1 MSYTA
6 LYRKYRPQT
15 FEGVIGQDHIIK
27 TLKNQILSNRVSH
40 AYLFCGTRGTG
51 KTSTAKIFARA
62 LNCLSPDNAE
72 PCNECEMCKSN
83 TMNVIEIDA
92 ASNNGVDNI
101 REIREEVKYPP
112 TEGKYKVYIIDEVH
126 MLSIGAFNALLKT
139 LEEPPEHVV
148 FILATTDP
156 QKVPATIL
164 SRCQR
169 FDFRRISTE
178 EIVNTMKKY
187 IQEESVQVEDKALKY
202 IATLGDGSMRDSLSI
217 LDQCL
222 AFYYNEVVTLDKVMD
237 VIGSVDNSV
246 FFDCINAIVEKDA
259 KNVLSIVD
267 DVVMQGRDI
276 IQFVTELIQHLRNLL
291 IVITIGQPEK
301 VLDLSEDNI
310 NKYKEQSKSISAN
323 ETMYYIKQ
331 FSELLSDL
339 RYANNA
345 RIILEVCLL
354 KLCTPQAD
362 NSVESVIARLES
374 IERDIKLGNFKVSS
388 TVSGTKPIDKIKTKP
403 KAIPKAMSEDVKT
416 VKNVWN
422 EIITG
427 FDAILR
433 SFLQKTTVGTMDSE
447 GIVLICETEI
457 ISEKIKKEL
466 SSIKEAIENKVEK
479 SFQISVVSK
488 TEYDTWY
495 QAKFGGQDD
504 DFSEFEG
511 IENILPDIEFEE

>member
-246 FFDCINAIVEKDA
+246 FFDCINAIVEKDS

-276 IQFVTELIQHLRNLL
+276 TQFVTELIQHLRNLL

-310 NKYKEQSKSISAN
+310 NKYKEQSKNISAN

-388 TVSGTKPIDKIKTKP
+388 TVSDTKPIDKTKTNQRQFQRQCQK
-403 KAIPKAMSEDVKT
+403 M
-416 VKNVWN
+416 
-422 EIITG
+422 
-427 FDAILR
+427 LR
-433 SFLQKTTVGTMDSE
+433 KLKMYGMR
-447 GIVLICETEI
+447 
-457 ISEKIKKEL
+457 
-466 SSIKEAIENKVEK
+466 
-479 SFQISVVSK
+479 
-488 TEYDTWY
+488 
-495 QAKFGGQDD
+495 
-504 DFSEFEG
+504 
-511 IENILPDIEFEE
+511 

>member
-1 MSYTA
+1 
-6 LYRKYRPQT
+6 
-15 FEGVIGQDHIIK
+15 
-27 TLKNQILSNRVSH
+27 
-40 AYLFCGTRGTG
+40 
-51 KTSTAKIFARA
+51 
-62 LNCLSPDNAE
+62 
-72 PCNECEMCKSN
+72 
-83 TMNVIEIDA
+83 
-92 ASNNGVDNI
+92 
-101 REIREEVKYPP
+101 
-112 TEGKYKVYIIDEVH
+112 
-126 MLSIGAFNALLKT
+126 
-139 LEEPPEHVV
+139 
-148 FILATTDP
+148 
-156 QKVPATIL
+156 
-164 SRCQR
+164 
-169 FDFRRISTE
+169 
-178 EIVNTMKKY
+178 MKKY

-246 FFDCINAIVEKDA
+246 FFDCINAIVEKDS

-276 IQFVTELIQHLRNLL
+276 TQFVTELIQHLRNLL

-310 NKYKEQSKSISAN
+310 NKYKEQSKNISAN

-388 TVSGTKPIDKIKTKP
+388 TVSDTKPIDKTKTKP
-403 KAIPKAMSEDVKT
+403 KAIPKAMSEDVKK

-422 EIITG
+422 EIITS

-433 SFLQKTTVGTMDSE
+433 SFLQKTTVGTMDS
-447 GIVLICETEI
+447 
-457 ISEKIKKEL
+457 
-466 SSIKEAIENKVEK
+466 
-479 SFQISVVSK
+479 
-488 TEYDTWY
+488 
-495 QAKFGGQDD
+495 GGSCID
-504 DFSEFEG
+504 
-511 IENILPDIEFEE
+511 L